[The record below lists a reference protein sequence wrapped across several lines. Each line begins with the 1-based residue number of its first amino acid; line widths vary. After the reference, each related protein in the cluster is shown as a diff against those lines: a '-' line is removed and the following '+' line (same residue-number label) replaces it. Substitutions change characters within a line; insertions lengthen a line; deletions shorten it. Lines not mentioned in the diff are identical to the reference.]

1 MQHPTYALLYVQDP
15 LRSAAFYS
23 ACLGVQP
30 VESAPTFVLYVLSSG
45 LKLGLWR
52 HSDVQPLA
60 QGGSGATELCVAV
73 NQASEVDALHQAWL
87 AQALPVLQ
95 APTAMDF
102 GYTAVVAD
110 PDGHRLRV
118 FVPQS

>member
-1 MQHPTYALLYVQDP
+1 MEHPSYVLLYVQDP
-15 LRSAAFYS
+15 MRSAAFYS
-23 ACLGVQP
+23 HWLGLQP

-52 HSDVQPLA
+52 RSDVQPQA
-60 QGGSGATELCVAV
+60 QGGPGAMELAVAV
-73 NQASEVDALHQAWL
+73 AQPSAVDEVHAQWL

-118 FVPQS
+118 FAPQP

>member
-1 MQHPTYALLYVQDP
+1 MQHPTYVLLYVQDP

-23 ACLGVQP
+23 ACLGAQP

-52 HSDVQPLA
+52 RGDVQPQA
-60 QGGSGATELCVAV
+60 QGGPGAVELCVAV
-73 NQASEVDALHQAWL
+73 EKSDEVDALHAQWL
-87 AQALPVLQ
+87 AQTLPILQ

-102 GYTAVVAD
+102 GYTAVIAD

-118 FVPQS
+118 FAPQP